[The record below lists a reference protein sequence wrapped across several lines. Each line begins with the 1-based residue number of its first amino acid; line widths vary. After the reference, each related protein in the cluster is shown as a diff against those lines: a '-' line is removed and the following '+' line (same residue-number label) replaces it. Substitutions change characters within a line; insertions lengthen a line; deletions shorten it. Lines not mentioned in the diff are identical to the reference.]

1 MRARVIRVSLDFKAA
16 ALPRLWVKGKGKI
29 DGLTNCL
36 FHSHRLLLEHR
47 RRRTLLQALRI
58 KWILHILWL
67 YNNVVVLV
75 KLIFEIAA
83 DSSDGH
89 LWLRLAVGYL
99 PLNEASLAISA

>member
-1 MRARVIRVSLDFKAA
+1 
-16 ALPRLWVKGKGKI
+16 
-29 DGLTNCL
+29 
-36 FHSHRLLLEHR
+36 
-47 RRRTLLQALRI
+47 LRI